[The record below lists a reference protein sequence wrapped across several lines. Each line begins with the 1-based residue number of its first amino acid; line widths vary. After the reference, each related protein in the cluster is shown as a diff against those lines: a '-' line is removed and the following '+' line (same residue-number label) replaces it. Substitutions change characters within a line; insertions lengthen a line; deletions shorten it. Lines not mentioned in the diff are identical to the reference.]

1 MKILIITQYFY
12 PENFRINDVCLG
24 LKERGHEITILTGK
38 PNYPSGKYFDGY
50 SWRNKNF
57 EKWNGIDVYR
67 SNLVL
72 RGNGS
77 AIMLFLNYFSF
88 VFSSIFR
95 LYSIKSNFDKVFI
108 FAPSPITVGIIGIV
122 ASRLY
127 KAKSILWVHDL
138 WPESIRIAGGIE
150 NELILNLIDKMTRFI
165 YNHVDKI
172 LIQSEGFRSYIN
184 MQVEDKQKISY
195 YPFYAEPFYKIEKPE
210 PKYLNELPL
219 GFKILFA
226 GNIGEGQSFPTLL
239 GAAKIL
245 KKMNIPIYWIIFGEG
260 RMKENVEREIC
271 EFDLNEFFILK
282 GSLPAKEMPKYFSC
296 VDGLIVSL
304 KKSEIFSITIPS
316 KLQSYLACGRPIIGS
331 LDGIGAKIIN
341 DSKSGI
347 TAKAESVHELVDAI
361 VQLYNSTA
369 DERLLMGVNGRIYFE
384 KEFER
389 ETLLN
394 KLDYLVST

>member
-1 MKILIITQYFY
+1 MKILVVTQYFY

-24 LKERGHEITILTGK
+24 LKERGHEITVLTGK

-50 SWRNKNF
+50 NWRIKNL

-77 AIMLFLNYFSF
+77 AIKLFLNYFSF
-88 VFSSIFR
+88 VFLSIFK
-95 LYSIKSNFDKVFI
+95 LYSIKSNFDRVFI
-108 FAPSPITVGIIGIV
+108 FAPSPITVGITGII
-122 ASRLY
+122 ASKLF
-127 KAKSILWVHDL
+127 KAESILWVHDL

-150 NELILNLIDKMTRFI
+150 SKLILNLIDKLTRLI
-165 YNHVDKI
+165 YNNVEKI

-184 MQVEDKQKISY
+184 NQVSDKQKISY
-195 YPFYAEPFYKIEKPE
+195 YPFYAESFYKPENPE
-210 PKYLNELPL
+210 PKYLNELPV

-239 GAAKIL
+239 AAAKIL
-245 KKMNIPIYWIIFGEG
+245 KKKNLPIYWIIFGEG
-260 RMKENVEREIC
+260 RMKERVEREI
-271 EFDLNEFFILK
+271 NEFELNNYFLLK
-282 GSLPAKEMPKYFSC
+282 GSLPAIEMPKYFSC

-316 KLQSYLACGRPIIGS
+316 KIQSYLACGRPIIGS
-331 LDGIGAKIIN
+331 LDGIGSEIIKQ
-341 DSKSGI
+341 SKSGL
-347 TAKAESVHELVDAI
+347 TAEAESVDELVNA
-361 VQLYNSTA
+361 VVMLFNCTA
-369 DERLLMGVNGRIYFE
+369 EERLQMGANARSYYD

-389 ETLLN
+389 ELLLDKLERILLN
-394 KLDYLVST
+394 